1 MNIINARVE
10 SLRRAMADA
19 GLDGWII
26 NGTDPHQSEYVP
38 ERYRSRAFISG
49 FTGSAGLALITKEKA
64 LLWVD
69 SRYFLQAE
77 DQIAGTVFE
86 MMKIDTPSH
95 PDPYT
100 YLKMNLPKGSVIGI
114 DEATI
119 PVSERRRIEGVF
131 QNTLVLKPMK
141 DILDAV
147 WTDRPVLPE
156 HEVVEVPVNYAGI
169 VDGNLDDL
177 MLRQHRAIGPDGIK
191 DILHRFEDEGVLK
204 NSFDP
209 PPFADGDRRLVD
221 PDDRSLGEVHLQIGV
236 RIGMGGS
243 VDLHHLED
251 RAGDLILRLKKV
263 SRIHPKKRFF
273 LGDQGQSGTAGEPAD
288 ERPASISFGDVFALM
303 GIGSVDDP
311 AIKSG
316 IGHRPPKAFDPCI
329 DDIHCLV
336 LL

>member
-1 MNIINARVE
+1 
-10 SLRRAMADA
+10 MADA

-69 SRYFLQAE
+69 SRYFLQAA

-119 PVSERRRIEGVF
+119 PVSERRRIEEIF
-131 QNTLVLKPMK
+131 RSALVLKPMK

-147 WTDRPVLPE
+147 WTDRPALPE
-156 HEVVEVPVNYAGI
+156 HEVVEVPVNYAGSSMQEKLKQVRSLMI
-169 VDGNLDDL
+169 EAGATHLLLSTLDDIAWL
-177 MLRQHRAIGPDGIK
+177 TNLRGATFPTIRSFRLYADQH
-191 DILHRFEDEGVLK
+191 
-204 NSFDP
+204 
-209 PPFADGDRRLVD
+209 
-221 PDDRSLGEVHLQIGV
+221 
-236 RIGMGGS
+236 
-243 VDLHHLED
+243 
-251 RAGDLILRLKKV
+251 
-263 SRIHPKKRFF
+263 
-273 LGDQGQSGTAGEPAD
+273 
-288 ERPASISFGDVFALM
+288 
-303 GIGSVDDP
+303 
-311 AIKSG
+311 
-316 IGHRPPKAFDPCI
+316 
-329 DDIHCLV
+329 
-336 LL
+336 